1 MQRSAIVRL
10 VSVVATAVLATGAGM
25 SAANADSVA
34 VAVEPV
40 PVPATSD
47 DWVTTVD
54 PGRAALDLGSFSGQ
68 PATTSERAQLSAEP
82 GGALVG
88 VELTEVPAPTFT
100 ESRTSVNCDSSSQRT
115 RASSQSTCVQI
126 VSLEELERVQNLNPL
141 PEVEIEDPMEAN
153 RAMPAECDATSLPSE
168 TWWAGSRKE
177 ACAHYDI
184 GIVVTLLPQ
193 GTVTGTAQLRV
204 RPEMVA
210 TGATWNNTL
219 RVNVWSATG
228 NGSPQSITAKLFGC
242 AGCTSQTTF
251 GPTGTGSWY
260 GTATFTKGG
269 LTAGS
274 VVSGLSG
281 HWEMT
286 FANPAWSNPLIVTRP
301 LALYR
306 CDNATPG
313 RAAGCVFSNIV
324 PIAGFSASTNPN
336 FVSHVYRAQVS
347 GLPGQLSSGT
357 YLTRLTDTALRDAN
371 GRRACPQDLLRPT
384 GWECDEY
391 PFRST
396 HQGAATSGATLA
408 RSHTNCAMTDPE
420 RTGPTGWSRC
430 FIPAGQNSSAG
441 GVLSGFYGNE
451 RVLDGEPF
459 QVGYL
464 P

>member
-10 VSVVATAVLATGAGM
+10 VSVVTTAVLAAGAGM
-25 SAANADSVA
+25 AAAYADPIT
-34 VAVEPV
+34 VEPA
-40 PVPATSD
+40 PTTSE

-54 PGRAALDLGSFSGQ
+54 SDRVALDLGSFDGQ
-68 PATTSERAQLSAEP
+68 PATTSERGQLSTEP

-88 VELTEVPAPTFT
+88 VEMTEVPAPTLT
-100 ESRTSVNCDSSSQRT
+100 NARTSVNCDSQSQRT
-115 RASSQSTCVQI
+115 RSSGQSTCVQI

-141 PEVEIEDPMEAN
+141 PEVEIEIPEQLN
-153 RAMPAECDATSLPSE
+153 RAMPTECSATSLPSN

-177 ACAHYDI
+177 ACAHYDV
-184 GIVVTLLPQ
+184 GIVVTLVPQ

-204 RPEMVA
+204 RPEMIA
-210 TGATWNNTL
+210 SGATWNNTL
-219 RVNVWSATG
+219 RVIVWSATG

-242 AGCTSQTTF
+242 AGCTSQTAF
-251 GPTGTGSWY
+251 GPAGTGSWY
-260 GTATFTKGG
+260 GTGTFTKSG
-269 LTAGS
+269 LGAGS

-286 FANPAWSNPLIVTRP
+286 ISNPAWSNPLVLTRP
-301 LALYR
+301 LASYR

-324 PIAGFSASTNPN
+324 PIAAFSASTIPN

-347 GLPGQLSSGT
+347 GLPGQMSSGT

-371 GRRACPQDLLRPT
+371 GRKACPQDLPRPT
-384 GWECDEY
+384 GWQCDEY

-396 HQGAATSGATLA
+396 YQGASTSGATLA

-430 FIPAGQNSSAG
+430 FIPAAQNSSAG
-441 GVLSGFYGNE
+441 GALSAFYGNE
-451 RVLDGEPF
+451 RVLDGERF